1 MKDWTKLEKTVIIT
15 IFFPGMNSPIYWTCN
30 KIVQFHSNKMSANN
44 KTQNMLKTPDGQSE
58 FLNRRIYGT
67 KPENVNDTSGV
78 VKSLK

>member
-1 MKDWTKLEKTVIIT
+1 
-15 IFFPGMNSPIYWTCN
+15 
-30 KIVQFHSNKMSANN
+30 MSANN